1 MAVCIVKTKQEAK
14 ASKLAQILPQI
25 NQLQHV
31 YLWYDK
37 TFFLAKSFL
46 SSFKRKTEKIFPENF
61 LQFSV
66 KLMPQHPKPK
76 ELSQDAWM
84 RLNYGE
90 KHHLEIKEMLEKSN
104 KHFSYKDPGPKKVPF

>member
-14 ASKLAQILPQI
+14 ASKLAQTLPQI

-37 TFFLAKSFL
+37 TFFLAESFL
-46 SSFKRKTEKIFPENF
+46 SSFKRKTGKIFTENF

-66 KLMPQHPKPK
+66 KLMP
-76 ELSQDAWM
+76 
-84 RLNYGE
+84 
-90 KHHLEIKEMLEKSN
+90 
-104 KHFSYKDPGPKKVPF
+104 

>member
-37 TFFLAKSFL
+37 TFFLAESFFVIFQKKNRKDFSRKF
-46 SSFKRKTEKIFPENF
+46 SSVFGQI
-61 LQFSV
+61 
-66 KLMPQHPKPK
+66 
-76 ELSQDAWM
+76 DA
-84 RLNYGE
+84 LT
-90 KHHLEIKEMLEKSN
+90 S
-104 KHFSYKDPGPKKVPF
+104 